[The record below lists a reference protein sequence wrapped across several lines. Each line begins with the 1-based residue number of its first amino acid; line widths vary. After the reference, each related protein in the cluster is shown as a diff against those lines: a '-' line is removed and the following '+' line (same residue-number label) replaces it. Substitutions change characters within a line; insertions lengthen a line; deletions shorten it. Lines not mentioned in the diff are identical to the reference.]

1 VITVTMLIDEII
13 ESLNRM
19 KETGKVDLSIV
30 NNLDGLVNVFKESKE
45 KWLISPNTKVNLYF
59 YYAARIA
66 ELVVSRM
73 KERFLSSNQ
82 VDEIAEIVEASLQV
96 VGLLGD
102 LFNLTQKKLPDEDS
116 TKLVIERARQ
126 LRAVATDTKLLQS
139 QEKELEDVDKLL
151 RYMYKLRK

>member
-1 VITVTMLIDEII
+1 MLIDEII

-19 KETGKVDLSIV
+19 KETGKADLSIV
-30 NNLDGLVNVFKESKE
+30 NNLDGLANVFKESKE

-66 ELVVSRM
+66 ELVVYRM

-116 TKLVIERARQ
+116 TKMVIERTRQ
-126 LRAVATDTKLLQS
+126 LRTVATDTKLLQS

-151 RYMYKLRK
+151 RYISKLRK